1 MGKTFI
7 LKKGLDIPIANPPE
21 QKIYPA
27 KSVSSVALLGKDYP
41 WRKGTLLVEVGD
53 HVTLG
58 QPIIRDKTYPTITG
72 VSPGCGVIE
81 SIHRGPQRSLET
93 IIIRLDGEEKFSYQ
107 QFDESEIEKLSPEK
121 TTEILTACG
130 LWAAIRTRPYNILA
144 QPNTK
149 PHAMFVTAIDTNPL
163 AADPVVIINSAA
175 ADFELG
181 MKVLSKLVSCKIYLC
196 QAYKVSLPVS
206 PSKNVEIISFS
217 GPHPAGLVG
226 THIHF
231 IAPVSAQRQVWHI
244 GYQDVIAIGRFFQA
258 GKRDTRRIISLAGP
272 AVKNPRLLETRIGA
286 NTNELVQDEIECG
299 DCRVISGSVLSGF
312 RSAGH
317 QAYLGR
323 YHNQVTVLPESSQRD
338 FLQWMTP
345 GRNRYSAMRLF
356 ISAIFPQKRY
366 SMNTLQH
373 GSARALIPLGM
384 YERVMPLDILATPLL
399 RSIVIKDIETAQ
411 KLGCLE
417 LDEEDLALCTFVDPG
432 KFDFG
437 PLLRE
442 NLYQIFREN

>member
-1 MGKTFI
+1 MDKTFI

-27 KSVSSVALLGKDYP
+27 KPVSSVALLGKDYL
-41 WRKGTLLVEVGD
+41 WRKGTLLIDIGD
-53 HVTLG
+53 RVTLG
-58 QPIIRDKTYPTITG
+58 QPIVRDKTYPSLTG
-72 VSPGCGVIE
+72 VSPGCGIIE
-81 SIHRGPQRSLET
+81 SIHRGPKRSLET
-93 IIIRLDGEEKFSYQ
+93 IIIRLDGDEHFNYQ
-107 QFDESEIEKLSPEK
+107 KFDESDIERLSPEK
-121 TTEILTACG
+121 TTEILTECG

-144 QPNTK
+144 QPNSQ

-163 AADPVVIINSAA
+163 AADPAVIINSAT
-175 ADFELG
+175 ADFDLG
-181 MKVLSKLVSCKIYLC
+181 IRVLSKLVSCKIYLC
-196 QAYKVSLPVS
+196 QSKNATLPVS
-206 PSKNVEIISFS
+206 PCKNLETIRFA

-231 IAPVSAQRQVWHI
+231 IAPVSARRQVWHI
-244 GYQDVIAIGRFFQA
+244 GYQDVIAIGRFFRS
-258 GKRDTRRIISLAGP
+258 GKRDTRRVISLAGP
-272 AVKNPRLLETRIGA
+272 AVKHPRLLETRIGA
-286 NTNELVQDEIECG
+286 NTNELVEGEIECN
-299 DCRVISGSVLSGF
+299 DCRVISGSVLSGYH
-312 RSAGH
+312 SAGH

-323 YHNQVTVLPESSQRD
+323 YHNQITVIPESRERN
-338 FLQWMTP
+338 FLQWMAP

-356 ISAIFPQKRY
+356 ISSLFPRKRY
-366 SMNTLQH
+366 FMNTLQH

-399 RSIVIKDIETAQ
+399 RSIVIKDTETAQ

-442 NLYQIFREN
+442 NLYQIYREG